1 MEAGGNG
8 AGVDFQHARS
18 ACLAAMFRFPAV
30 AVLGALLALAALT
43 GASDPSPIEDAR
55 IEYLLTVVGSLQDAQ
70 FIRNGKAY
78 DSKAAVDHLRTKLRA
93 AGSRVQTAEDFIRA
107 CASESSISGTP
118 YEIRFADGTVLLAAD
133 FLRQKLLEFD
143 ALRGSR
149 ESRR

>member
-1 MEAGGNG
+1 
-8 AGVDFQHARS
+8 
-18 ACLAAMFRFPAV
+18 
-30 AVLGALLALAALT
+30 VLGALLALAALT

-55 IEYLLTVVGSLQDAQ
+55 IEYLLTAVGSLQDAQ
-70 FIRNGKAY
+70 FIRNGKPY

-93 AGSRVQTAEDFIRA
+93 AGSRVQTAEDFIRV
-107 CASESSISGTP
+107 CASESSISGKP

-143 ALRGSR
+143 ALRGSG

>member
-1 MEAGGNG
+1 M
-8 AGVDFQHARS
+8 VK
-18 ACLAAMFRFPAV
+18 LPAV
-30 AVLGALLALAALT
+30 AVLGALLAFAALT

-55 IEYLLTVVGSLQDAQ
+55 IEYLLTVVASLQDAQ
-70 FIRNGKAY
+70 FIRNGNTY

-93 AGSRVQTAEDFIRA
+93 AGSRVQTAEDFIRD
-107 CASESSISGTP
+107 CASKSSISGNP

-143 ALRGSR
+143 ALRESV

>member
-1 MEAGGNG
+1 MM
-8 AGVDFQHARS
+8 
-18 ACLAAMFRFPAV
+18 LRFPTV
-30 AVLGALLALAALT
+30 AVLGALLAFAGLT
-43 GASDPSPIEDAR
+43 GASTPAPIEDAR
-55 IEYLLTVVGSLQDAQ
+55 IEYLLAVVASLQDAQ

-107 CASESSISGTP
+107 CASESSISGKP

-143 ALRGSR
+143 V
-149 ESRR
+149 SRRSG